1 MEIGKIDQ
9 YGHNEQ
15 SALVHRIDE
24 LFDLI
29 EERIKDIF
37 DAGFRRIRI
46 VTDHGWLL
54 VPGGMP
60 RENLPKDHIETRW
73 GRCAILKEGVPSELL
88 HLPWFWNRSVMIAYA
103 PGISFFKANNEYA
116 HGGISLQECL
126 VPVITVETEGM
137 PCQPVS
143 MEIKWTGLKCT
154 VDVKGT
160 RPGYKIEVRTR
171 HTDEKSVI
179 SKTKSLTGD
188 EKVSLFIENA
198 DYENTAAFIV
208 ITDERGIVLEKRQTI
223 VGE

>member
-1 MEIGKIDQ
+1 MAASTYLFRESETNDFRPRTPDHKDLTPYHFEAELDKAGYTFPKTISELAGDKKIWMEIGKIDK

-29 EERIKDIF
+29 DERIKDIF
-37 DAGFRRIRI
+37 NAGYRRIKI

-60 RENLPKDHIETRW
+60 SKNLPKDHIETRW

-137 PCQPVS
+137 PHQLVS
-143 MEIKWTGLKCT
+143 MEIKW
-154 VDVKGT
+154 
-160 RPGYKIEVRTR
+160 PGKRCEDTQQ
-171 HTDEKSVI
+171 
-179 SKTKSLTGD
+179 
-188 EKVSLFIENA
+188 
-198 DYENTAAFIV
+198 AF
-208 ITDERGIVLEKRQTI
+208 TPSC
-223 VGE
+223 